1 MTCNGFEMACSNKV
15 TVEVPLF
22 FNYVYFLLT
31 SSVVTNLI
39 IYRTCYVT
47 LGYNKSDCSQLGNK
61 DNNVTHH
68 YEKIVQPYA
77 DVVLMVK
84 SLLDL
89 LLPTFICLMAGS
101 WSDKHG
107 RKPVLLVT
115 LGGMAFTCTLIILF
129 CLFENISPWIFLITA
144 IPTMITG
151 NNTTFFAI
159 TLSYISDT
167 SSKETRGLRMAF
179 CEVALATG
187 SLLGSISSSYIF
199 YATNYPSMFAIG
211 LACVSIGI
219 AYTIFFVP
227 ESIENMQESR
237 KLITNTEDE
246 KEKPVRINLFKEII
260 QTTIK
265 KRENYDR
272 AVIILTLTSIIIYI
286 FLTHADT
293 SIRYIF
299 LRGKLN
305 WTFTKYNLYNSVCM
319 LIWAAGTMAGS
330 YILQRKFH
338 IKDSILALIGLIS
351 MLSCVILQFLA
362 TNDTAIYIAGASKC
376 LGGLV
381 APMLRAKISQLV
393 PSDEVG
399 KIFAMVVG
407 AGALVSA
414 ALTPVYTLVY
424 NNTIY
429 IDSALYNLLSISFL
443 TITITL
449 VVLVIYLEKQSQIN
463 TSEVQIVEEDIN
475 ES

>member
-1 MTCNGFEMACSNKV
+1 MAYTNKV

-22 FNYVYFLLT
+22 LIYVYFLLT

-84 SLLDL
+84 SLFDL
-89 LLPTFICLMAGS
+89 LLPMFICLMAGS

-115 LGGMAFTCTLIILF
+115 LGGIALSAAFLIF
-129 CLFENISPWIFLITA
+129 YSLFENLSPWIFVMSA

-151 NNTTFFAI
+151 NRTTFFAI

-167 SSKETRGLRMAF
+167 STNQTRGIRMAF
-179 CEVALATG
+179 CEVALAAG

-227 ESIENMQESR
+227 ESIEDRQKSR
-237 KLITNTEDE
+237 KLITNTEGE
-246 KEKPVRINLFKEII
+246 GEGKGEGEGGSEEEQPVKMNLFKDII

-272 AVIILTLTSIIIYI
+272 AVIILILVCIVFYD
-286 FLTHADT
+286 FLIHADT
-293 SIRYIF
+293 SIRYVF
-299 LRGKLN
+299 LRSKLH
-305 WTFTKYNLYNSVCM
+305 WTFPKYNLFNSVCI
-319 LIWAAGTMAGS
+319 LISITGTVAGS
-330 YILQRKFH
+330 YILQRMFH
-338 IKDSILALIGLIS
+338 MKNSKIAMIGLTS
-351 MLSCVILQFLA
+351 MYSCVILQFLA
-362 TNDTAIYIAGASKC
+362 TNDTMIYIAGASKC
-376 LGGLV
+376 LGELV
-381 APMLRAKISQLV
+381 SPMLRAKISHLV
-393 PSDEVG
+393 PSDEV
-399 KIFAMVVG
+399 
-407 AGALVSA
+407 
-414 ALTPVYTLVY
+414 
-424 NNTIY
+424 
-429 IDSALYNLLSISFL
+429 D
-443 TITITL
+443 
-449 VVLVIYLEKQSQIN
+449 
-463 TSEVQIVEEDIN
+463 
-475 ES
+475 

>member
-1 MTCNGFEMACSNKV
+1 MACSNKV

-22 FNYVYFLLT
+22 LNYVYFLLT

-39 IYRTCYVT
+39 IYRTCYIT
-47 LGYNKSDCSQLGNK
+47 LGYEKSDCSQLGNK

-68 YEKIVQPYA
+68 YEKMVQPYA

-84 SLLDL
+84 NLLDL
-89 LLPTFICLMAGS
+89 LLPTFICLIAGS

-115 LGGMAFTCTLIILF
+115 LGGMALGCGLIILY
-129 CLFENISPWIFLITA
+129 CLFENFSPWIFLITA

-151 NNTTFFAI
+151 SNTTFFAI
-159 TLSYISDT
+159 VLSYISDT
-167 SSKETRGLRMAF
+167 STKESRGMRMVF
-179 CEVALATG
+179 SEVALATG
-187 SLLGSISSSYIF
+187 SLLGSITSSYIF

-219 AYTIFFVP
+219 AYTIFYIP
-227 ESIENMQESR
+227 ESIENTHGSKE
-237 KLITNTEDE
+237 LIINNEGE
-246 KEKPVRINLFKEII
+246 KEKVVRLNFFKEII

-265 KRENYDR
+265 KRKNYDR
-272 AVIILTLTSIIIYI
+272 AIIILTLASIIIYI

-293 SIRYIF
+293 SMRYVF
-299 LRGKLN
+299 LRGRLN
-305 WTFTKYNLYNSVCM
+305 WTFTKYNLYNSICSLVWV
-319 LIWAAGTMAGS
+319 LGTMTGT
-330 YILQRKFH
+330 YILQGRFH
-338 IKDSILALIGLIS
+338 IKDSVLALIGLIS

-362 TNDTAIYIAGASKC
+362 TNDTMIYIAGVSKC

-381 APMLRAKISQLV
+381 APMLRAHISHLV

-407 AGALVSA
+407 GGALVSA

-424 NNTIY
+424 NSTIY
-429 IDSALYNLLSISFL
+429 LNSALYNLLSISL
-443 TITITL
+443 LAITMA
-449 VVLVIYLEKQSQIN
+449 LVILVLFLEKKSKPEAEVVKEIN
-463 TSEVQIVEEDIN
+463 QKEG
-475 ES
+475 

>member
-1 MTCNGFEMACSNKV
+1 MACSNRV

-22 FNYVYFLLT
+22 LNYVYFLLT

-39 IYRTCYVT
+39 IYRTCYIT

-115 LGGMAFTCTLIILF
+115 LGGIAFSCALTILY
-129 CLFENISPWIFLITA
+129 CLFEDLSPWIFLITA

-167 SSKETRGLRMAF
+167 STRETRGLRMAF
-179 CEVALATG
+179 SEVALSIG
-187 SLLGSISSSYIF
+187 SLLGSISSSHIF

-219 AYTIFFVP
+219 AYTIICVP
-227 ESIENMQESR
+227 ESIENLRDSR
-237 KLITNTEDE
+237 KLIPNTEDE
-246 KEKPVRINLFKEII
+246 KEKPVKLNLFKEII

-265 KRENYDR
+265 KRENYNR
-272 AVIILTLTSIIIYI
+272 AVILLTITSIIIYI

-293 SIRYIF
+293 NTRYIF

-319 LIWAAGTMAGS
+319 LIWAAATMAGS

-338 IKDSILALIGLIS
+338 IKDSALALIGLIS
-351 MLSCVILQFLA
+351 MSSCVILQFLA
-362 TNDTAIYIAGASKC
+362 TNDTMIYIAGASKC
-376 LGGLV
+376 MGGLV
-381 APMLRAKISQLV
+381 APMLRANISRLV
-393 PSDEVG
+393 PSHEVG

-414 ALTPVYTLVY
+414 ALTPLYTLVY

-429 IDSALYNLLSISFL
+429 INSALYNLLSISL
-443 TITITL
+443 LAITITL
-449 VVLVIYLEKQSQIN
+449 VLSVICLEQKSQIY
-463 TSEVQIVEEDIN
+463 TPAVQIVEEDIN
-475 ES
+475 GS